1 VTSAEAVQDV
11 PVTPQTATAD
21 ETGTA
26 DRATV
31 DLDAARLDA
40 EDPLAAFRDRFVV
53 DADPVAYLD
62 GNSLGRA
69 PRATLERLERL
80 YREEWATGLIRS
92 WEQWVDLPTQ
102 VGDRLGAAVLGAAPG
117 QTVVADSTSV
127 LLFKALHAAAALRP
141 GRDEVVVAAGDFP
154 TDRYLAVEVARARGM
169 EVRRLPGADVPVEPL
184 SADQVAAAVGPR
196 TAVVLLSHVDY
207 RSAALADLAA
217 VTAAVHEAGAV
228 VVWDLSHSAGV
239 VPLALD
245 EAGVDLAVGCTY
257 KYLCA
262 GPGSPAYLYAAARH
276 HDRLV
281 NAVPGWFGAD
291 DVFAMAADHAP
302 AAGIRRMLS
311 GTPVVPGL
319 VAVDEGVRLVA
330 QAGVEAIRAKSLLL
344 TRFVVAR
351 AEADLAP
358 LGWRVASPP
367 DPDRRG
373 SHVVLAGP
381 DAADLVRAATARGV
395 VTDFR
400 NPDLV
405 RLGLSPLTT
414 SFAELDRAMDV
425 LAELAGPA
433 GPTGLRSARRPR

>member
-1 VTSAEAVQDV
+1 MT
-11 PVTPQTATAD
+11 
-21 ETGTA
+21 
-26 DRATV
+26 
-31 DLDAARLDA
+31 DAARLDA

-69 PRATLERLERL
+69 PRATLERLGRL

-92 WEQWVDLPTQ
+92 WDHWVDLPTQ
-102 VGDRLGAAVLGAAPG
+102 VGDRLGTIVLGAAPG

-141 GRDEVVVAAGDFP
+141 DRDEVVVTDGDFP
-154 TDRYLAVEVARARGM
+154 TDRYLAAEVARSRGM
-169 EVRRLPGADVPVEPL
+169 TLRRLPDDHRSVGPT
-184 SADQVAAAVGPR
+184 SADRVAEAVGPR

-207 RSAALADLAA
+207 RSAALTDLAA
-217 VTAAVHEAGAV
+217 VTAAVHDAGAV

-245 EAGVDLAVGCTY
+245 DAGVDLAVGCTY

-276 HDRLV
+276 HDGLV

-302 AAGIRRMLS
+302 APGIRRMLS

-319 VAVDEGVRLVA
+319 VAVDEGVRLVGE
-330 QAGVEAIRAKSLLL
+330 AGVERIRSKSVLL
-344 TRFVVAR
+344 TELVVAR

-358 LGWRVASPP
+358 LGWEVASPR
-367 DPDRRG
+367 DSSRRG

-381 DAADLVRAATARGV
+381 GAADLVREATARGV
-395 VTDFR
+395 VADFR
-400 NPDLV
+400 HPDLV
-405 RLGLSPLTT
+405 RLGLSPLST
-414 SFAELDRAMDV
+414 SFAEVELAMDV
-425 LAELAGPA
+425 LVELAGLRPA
-433 GPTGLRSARRPR
+433 RGPR